1 MTALLRLNDF
11 MLIANQSKKLAHD
24 MLWAIVQELDAKDCP
39 KMTLKILGDIEF
51 YAEHMGVRI
60 SNSLRE
66 IMEEMEDEA
75 KENISGKTY

>member
-1 MTALLRLNDF
+1 MSALIRLNDF

-24 MLWAIVQELDAKDCP
+24 LLWSIVQELDAKDCP
-39 KMTLKILGDIEF
+39 KMTLKLLDDIEF

-66 IMEEMEDEA
+66 VIEEIKHEA
-75 KENISGKTY
+75 EENISR